1 MESKDNFF
9 YNNIKDNQV
18 PLNIDPLNQN
28 SLSGKII
35 NMNNSQQELFDFYE
49 SSEKEK
55 EKDSVI
61 EEELGND
68 KKMFDFLTKDL
79 INKMTLISPI
89 PKQNLPQEMPIIE
102 NLMQEKKESFE
113 EKDEED
119 LSPDEEEEEESDDS
133 DIEDFKPKKEN
144 IKYKSEKEI
153 NKKRVHFKEEENK
166 DKNNDNKKDKEN
178 NKNSLNRTFSYN
190 INDKN
195 NKENCNASNAS
206 SFFEI
211 TRIIIF
217 QNLVWN

>member
-89 PKQNLPQEMPIIE
+89 PKQNLLSKKKTKKIYF
-102 NLMQEKKESFE
+102 LMK
-113 EKDEED
+113 
-119 LSPDEEEEEESDDS
+119 
-133 DIEDFKPKKEN
+133 
-144 IKYKSEKEI
+144 
-153 NKKRVHFKEEENK
+153 KKR
-166 DKNNDNKKDKEN
+166 KKVM
-178 NKNSLNRTFSYN
+178 
-190 INDKN
+190 IV
-195 NKENCNASNAS
+195 
-206 SFFEI
+206 I
-211 TRIIIF
+211 
-217 QNLVWN
+217 